1 MRINADTGQLAACLE
16 TVEKALPVRTTVPVI
31 GNILMEVTPKQL
43 VFSATNHEIFIKVT
57 MNYDGNDTGSILL
70 PPKVVD
76 IVRSFLTPEVVV
88 DINWDNYRVDISGGS
103 ADFHIYGASTEDFPV
118 ASLNLGSEATNIFSL
133 ELNRFKKVLKEVVFA
148 ASNEETRPA
157 FNGVL
162 FSYKDNK
169 IKFTSSDTYRLA
181 LKEINDDAWNFE
193 ESRTLIPAR
202 ALREF
207 LRISG
212 DNQAQIEIS
221 SNSNLLSLQFDN
233 INFASRLLEE
243 KYPDVSGVI
252 PTEYLTR
259 ITIGR
264 KIFEDTI
271 SRAAL
276 LAEGKNQ
283 GVHVT
288 VDENSLE
295 VKVNGQEGSME
306 EIIPVRQDGAKVD
319 LLVNSRFVLDI
330 LKIMASEE
338 VIVDFHGDG
347 GPIIFKL
354 PDDDSYLYLVLPIKK
369 IN

>member
-1 MRINADTGQLAACLE
+1 MQIKADTGQLAKCLE

-31 GNILMEVTPKQL
+31 GNILMESYPNKL

-57 MNYDGNDTGSILL
+57 MDYDGTDTGSILL
-70 PPKVVD
+70 PPKIVD
-76 IVRSFLTPEVVV
+76 IIRYLSTPEVVI
-88 DINWDNYRVDISGGS
+88 DINWDSYRVDISGGS

-118 ASLNLGSEATNIFSL
+118 ASLNIGSDAVNNFNLDLI
-133 ELNRFKKVLKEVVFA
+133 RFRKILREVVFA

-157 FNGVL
+157 FNGIL
-162 FSYKDNK
+162 FTYKDNE
-169 IKFTSSDTYRLA
+169 IKLISSDTYRLA
-181 LKEINDDAWNFE
+181 LKQIRDDTWSFA
-193 ESRTLIPAR
+193 ESRNLIPAR

-207 LRISG
+207 LRIAG
-212 DNQAQIEIS
+212 DNQANIKVS
-221 SNSNLLSLQFDN
+221 SSKNLLSLEFEN
-233 INFASRLLEE
+233 IHFASRLLEE

-283 GVHVT
+283 AVYVT

-295 VKVNGQEGSME
+295 VKVNGKEGSME
-306 EIIPVRQDGAKVD
+306 EIIPVTQDGAKVD
-319 LLVNSRFVLDI
+319 LLVNSRYVLDL
-330 LKIMASEE
+330 LKVMNSEE
-338 VIVDFHGDG
+338 VVVDFHGDG
-347 GPIIFKL
+347 GPIIFRV
-354 PDDDSYLYLVLPIKK
+354 PDDSSYLYLVLPIK

>member
-1 MRINADTGQLAACLE
+1 MQINANTGQLAACLE

-31 GNILMEVTPKQL
+31 GNILMEVTPKKL

-57 MNYDGNDTGSILL
+57 MNYEGTDTGSILL
-70 PPKVVD
+70 PPKIVD
-76 IVRSFLTPEVVV
+76 IIKYFPTPEVVI

-118 ASLNLGSEATNIFSL
+118 ASLSLGSDAENTFNLDLSL
-133 ELNRFKKVLKEVVFA
+133 FKRILKEVVFA

-157 FNGVL
+157 FNGIL
-162 FSYKDNK
+162 FAYNDNK
-169 IKFTSSDTYRLA
+169 LKLTSSDTYRLA
-181 LKEINDDAWNFE
+181 LKEIIDETWTFQD
-193 ESRTLIPAR
+193 SRNLIPAR

-207 LRISG
+207 LRIAG
-212 DNQAQIEIS
+212 DNQANIEIS
-221 SNSNLLSLQFDN
+221 SNANLLSLQFDN
-233 INFASRLLEE
+233 IHFASRLLEE

-252 PTEYLTR
+252 PAEYLTR

-283 GVHVT
+283 GVHIT
-288 VDENSLE
+288 VSENSLE

-306 EIIPVRQDGAKVD
+306 ESITVKQDGASVD
-319 LLVNSRFVLDI
+319 LLVNSRYFLDI
-330 LKIMASEE
+330 LKIIASEE

-347 GPIIFKL
+347 GPIIFRL
-354 PDDDSYLYLVLPIKK
+354 PDDNSYLYLVLPIKK